1 MNMLWGQRAQI
12 LVLALVV
19 VAHVAASPPQLE
31 TSEAAG
37 GSLTAEVV
45 DAPGDEQ
52 GATAAAS
59 AQAELA
65 EATGPVGV
73 DVRTLNPKH
82 RPTPL
87 AHRKSH
93 PGRQPNVVP
102 TDREHAEYYLSD
114 FCKQPVVKYNPPS
127 HQYLPE
133 GSVSR
138 GVCCRVQTPRRHTD
152 RTPGFH
158 PGL

>member
-1 MNMLWGQRAQI
+1 MNILWGRALI

-19 VAHVAASPPQLE
+19 VAHGAASPPQLE

-82 RPTPL
+82 RPTLL
-87 AHRKSH
+87 AHPAERF
-93 PGRQPNVVP
+93 P

-114 FCKQPVVKYNPPS
+114 FCKQPVV
-127 HQYLPE
+127 
-133 GSVSR
+133 SVAE
-138 GVCCRVQTPRRHTD
+138 
-152 RTPGFH
+152 
-158 PGL
+158 

>member
-1 MNMLWGQRAQI
+1 MGRVSPLYPTIPGETI
-12 LVLALVV
+12 LTRTSKG
-19 VAHVAASPPQLE
+19 SPPNAPRLPGRRRNWR
-31 TSEAAG
+31 TR
-37 GSLTAEVV
+37 AE
-45 DAPGDEQ
+45 
-52 GATAAAS
+52 
-59 AQAELA
+59 AELA
-65 EATGPVGV
+65 EVPGSVGV
-73 DVRTLNPKH
+73 DVVRTLNPKH
-82 RPTPL
+82 RPTL
-87 AHRKSH
+87 LTHRKRH